1 MAARGAHD
9 LWLPFLARWGV
20 LLAVVIVG
28 LFTTF
33 FAAFGMVASQPGIG
47 GDHDE
52 LLMAAY
58 APGMYRLAMLF
69 DALGWFGMGGLL
81 VIAGL
86 ALSGDSPVRGRLGAA
101 LGVTAIAG
109 VIGAFVRMIVVGD
122 LGEQFVAAGADQA
135 AILATTRTVAG
146 IISAHFA
153 AGQLTIGLAFLAV
166 GSAALATSWVPRS
179 IGWLLTLPALTTFV
193 LLAAT
198 VVLDVF
204 LFPILLLHVALLVAT
219 GLMIARQWWS
229 APATSA
235 REGATG
241 A

>member
-1 MAARGAHD
+1 MEETGK
-9 LWLPFLARWGV
+9 LAFPRQ
-20 LLAVVIVG
+20 
-28 LFTTF
+28 
-33 FAAFGMVASQPGIG
+33 S
-47 GDHDE
+47 
-52 LLMAAY
+52 
-58 APGMYRLAMLF
+58 
-69 DALGWFGMGGLL
+69 GLL
-81 VIAGL
+81 LHPTSLPGP
-86 ALSGDSPVRGRLGAA
+86 G
-101 LGVTAIAG
+101 
-109 VIGAFVRMIVVGD
+109 VGD

-204 LFPILLLHVALLVAT
+204 LFPIVLLHVALLVVA

>member
-9 LWLPFLARWGV
+9 LWLPFLARWGL
-20 LLAVVIVG
+20 LLAVVLVG

-52 LLMAAY
+52 MLMAAY
-58 APGMYRLAMLF
+58 APGMYRLAMLL
-69 DALGWFGMGGLL
+69 DALGWLGMGGLL

-122 LGEQFVAAGADQA
+122 LGEQFVAAGAG
-135 AILATTRTVAG
+135 TRGVLGPTRAG
-146 IISAHFA
+146 A
-153 AGQLTIGLAFLAV
+153 
-166 GSAALATSWVPRS
+166 
-179 IGWLLTLPALTTFV
+179 
-193 LLAAT
+193 
-198 VVLDVF
+198 
-204 LFPILLLHVALLVAT
+204 
-219 GLMIARQWWS
+219 
-229 APATSA
+229 
-235 REGATG
+235 
-241 A
+241 

>member
-1 MAARGAHD
+1 MAARGARGP
-9 LWLPFLARWGV
+9 WLPFLARWGV

-179 IGWLLTLPALTTFV
+179 IGWLLTLPAPPTVV
-193 LLAAT
+193 LLAAPA
-198 VVLDVF
+198 VLHVF
-204 LFPILLLHVALLVAT
+204 LFPLLLLHVALPLVAC
-219 GLMIARQWWS
+219 LMIPR
-229 APATSA
+229 P
-235 REGATG
+235 RR
-241 A
+241 

>member
-86 ALSGDSPVRGRLGAA
+86 ALSGGSPLRGGLGAA
-101 LGVTAIAG
+101 AG
-109 VIGAFVRMIVVGD
+109 GA
-122 LGEQFVAAGADQA
+122 
-135 AILATTRTVAG
+135 
-146 IISAHFA
+146 
-153 AGQLTIGLAFLAV
+153 AV
-166 GSAALATSWVPRS
+166 PG
-179 IGWLLTLPALTTFV
+179 G
-193 LLAAT
+193 
-198 VVLDVF
+198 
-204 LFPILLLHVALLVAT
+204 
-219 GLMIARQWWS
+219 G
-229 APATSA
+229 
-235 REGATG
+235 
-241 A
+241 